1 MGKWVAVE
9 TRGHAT
15 SNPDLRQSS
24 VACDL
29 LEEFAGAFDGGWEG
43 GEEGGG
49 DVVTE
54 DELALLANQIHLLMD
69 SAPIKSNGET
79 IPPTVEQHLMQEH
92 FQIMSSW
99 MSIGWQ
105 PAAL

>member
-43 GEEGGG
+43 G

-79 IPPTVEQHLMQEH
+79 IPTVEQHLMQEH

-105 PAAL
+105 PATL